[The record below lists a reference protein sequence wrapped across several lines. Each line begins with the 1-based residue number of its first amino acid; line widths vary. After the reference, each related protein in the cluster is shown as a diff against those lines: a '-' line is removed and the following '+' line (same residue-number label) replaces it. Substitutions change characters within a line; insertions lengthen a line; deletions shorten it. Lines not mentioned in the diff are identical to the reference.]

1 MAVVIEARNLVK
13 RFSQNNNTAVNGLNL
28 QIKEGECFGILG
40 PKGAGKTS
48 AMKMMYCNSPI
59 TSGELFVFGLDV
71 KSNARKIKSQI
82 GVLPEANSL
91 DNEFSVLDN
100 LLVHSRYFGIP
111 QRLART
117 KARELLR
124 FVHLEEFD
132 GRLVESLTI
141 GMQRRLAL
149 ARSLINSPKIVFLDE
164 PTQGLDIQEQQSI
177 SENIGQLKRQGKV
190 ILLSTDHLDEA
201 EGLCDRV
208 MIIDKGKVLCEGP
221 PLTLIHKYVG
231 VEVIEFQIPMDEMEY
246 FLKKV
251 RDTFEYQ
258 VMSQKLR
265 LFIKP
270 GQNGRAVIAEIESSN
285 IVVRKASLEDVF
297 LRIAGYELRKDR

>member
-13 RFSQNNNTAVNGLNL
+13 RFSQNTNTAVNGLNL
-28 QIKEGECFGILG
+28 QIREGECFGILG

-71 KSNARKIKSQI
+71 KTNARKIKGQI

-111 QRLART
+111 QRHART

-132 GRLVESLTI
+132 GRLVGSLTI

-149 ARSLINSPKIVFLDE
+149 ARSLVNNPKIVFLDE
-164 PTQGLDIQEQQSI
+164 PTQGLDIQEQKWI
-177 SENIGQLKRQGKV
+177 SESIGQLKRQGKV
-190 ILLSTDHLDEA
+190 ILLSTDRLEEA
-201 EGLCDRV
+201 EDLCDRV
-208 MIIDKGKVLCEGP
+208 VIIDKGKILCEGP
-221 PLTLIHKYVG
+221 PLSLIHKHVG
-231 VEVIEFQIPMDEMEY
+231 VEVIEFHIPMDEMEY

-251 RDTFEYQ
+251 RDKFEYQ
-258 VMSQKLR
+258 VVSQRLR

-270 GQNGRAVIAEIESSN
+270 GQNGRSVIADIESSN

>member
-285 IVVRKASLEDVF
+285 IVVRKASLEEVF

>member
-13 RFSQNNNTAVNGLNL
+13 RFSHNNNTAVNGMNL
-28 QIKEGECFGILG
+28 QIREGECFGILG

-71 KSNARKIKSQI
+71 KTNARKIKSQI

-111 QRLART
+111 QRQART

-132 GRLVESLTI
+132 GRLVESLKI

-149 ARSLINSPKIVFLDE
+149 ARSLINSPKVVFLDE
-164 PTQGLDIQEQQSI
+164 PTQGLDMQEKRWI
-177 SENIGQLKRQGKV
+177 SEIIGQLKGQGKV
-190 ILLSTDHLDEA
+190 ILLSTDQLEEA
-201 EGLCDRV
+201 EDLCDRV
-208 MIIDKGKVLCEGP
+208 MIIDKGKILCEGP

-231 VEVIEFQIPMDEMEY
+231 VEVIEFYIPMDEMEY
-246 FLKKV
+246 FLRKV
-251 RDTFEYQ
+251 RDKFEYQ
-258 VMSQKLR
+258 VMNQRLR

-270 GQNGRAVIAEIESSN
+270 GQSGRTVIPDIESNN

-297 LRIAGYELRKDR
+297 LRIAGYELPKDR

>member
-1 MAVVIEARNLVK
+1 
-13 RFSQNNNTAVNGLNL
+13 
-28 QIKEGECFGILG
+28 
-40 PKGAGKTS
+40 
-48 AMKMMYCNSPI
+48 
-59 TSGELFVFGLDV
+59 
-71 KSNARKIKSQI
+71 
-82 GVLPEANSL
+82 
-91 DNEFSVLDN
+91 
-100 LLVHSRYFGIP
+100 
-111 QRLART
+111 
-117 KARELLR
+117 
-124 FVHLEEFD
+124 
-132 GRLVESLTI
+132 
-141 GMQRRLAL
+141 MQRRLAL
-149 ARSLINSPKIVFLDE
+149 ARSLINNPKIVFLDE

>member
-13 RFSQNNNTAVNGLNL
+13 KFSQSKNPAVNGLNL
-28 QIKEGECFGILG
+28 QIREGECFGILG

-48 AMKMMYCNSPI
+48 AMKMMYGNSPI

-71 KSNARKIKSQI
+71 KTNARKIKSQI
-82 GVLPEANSL
+82 GVLPEANAL

-111 QRLART
+111 QRQART
-117 KARELLR
+117 RARELLR

-149 ARSLINSPKIVFLDE
+149 ARSLINNPKIVFLDE
-164 PTQGLDIQEQQSI
+164 PTQGLDIQEQQWI
-177 SENIGQLKRQGKV
+177 SEGINQLKRQGKM
-190 ILLSTDHLDEA
+190 ILLSTDQSDEA

-208 MIIDKGKVLCEGP
+208 VIIDKGKILCEGP
-221 PLTLIHKYVG
+221 PLSLIHKHVG
-231 VEVIEFQIPMDEMEY
+231 VEVIEFHIPMDEMEY

-251 RDTFEYQ
+251 RDKFEYQ
-258 VMSQKLR
+258 VMSQRLR
-265 LFIKP
+265 LFIKT
-270 GQNGRAVIAEIESSN
+270 GQNGRAVIADIESSN
-285 IVVRKASLEDVF
+285 IVIRKASLEDVF
-297 LRIAGYELRKDR
+297 LRIAGYELQKDR